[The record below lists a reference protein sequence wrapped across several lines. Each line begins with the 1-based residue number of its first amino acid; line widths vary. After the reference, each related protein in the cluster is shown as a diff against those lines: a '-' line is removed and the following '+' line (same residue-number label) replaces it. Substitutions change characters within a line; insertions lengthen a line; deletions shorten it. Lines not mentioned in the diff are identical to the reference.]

1 MGKLTGS
8 PSDLRA
14 MFKLANEG
22 KLAQTRVT
30 FCPHGHARQALVDL
44 KAGKVTGRTVLVRE
58 GV

>member
-1 MGKLTGS
+1 MNKLTGS

-14 MFKLANEG
+14 VFKLANQG

-30 FCPHGHARQALVDL
+30 LCPHDHARQALVDL